1 MLWFETARRPGS
13 CGWSGQMNTPKSPI
27 FTTENLFWAAIPMPS
42 APGLTFKLVADIL
55 TPTLCH
61 EMAESFTDRN
71 GNGWVA
77 PNGCEIGD
85 VCENESADRLG
96 HWRIERYWSDAD
108 LVCFPVVHGMPYSTF
123 LLQTGT
129 PIGAADGAANFGWA
143 VADFNGD
150 GIPDLFGIKTSNTG
164 TGSVE
169 VHVLDGATRYQSFL
183 LQTGTPIGAA
193 DGAANFGWAVA
204 DFNGDG
210 IPDLFGIKTSNT
222 GTGSV
227 EVHVLDGATRYQSFL
242 LQTGTPIGA
251 ADGAANFG
259 WAVADFNGDGIPDL
273 FGIKTSNT
281 GTGSVEVHVLD
292 GATRYQSFLLQTG
305 TPIGAANFGWG
316 MGDFNGDGMADLF
329 GIKATST
336 GTKTLEI
343 HVLDSASSYQKFLLQ
358 TGTKVTQGDVSNF
371 HFLVAPLNRGGIA
384 DVFALRTQ
392 AVPSGKLQVRVLDD
406 LDDFQSFA
414 LQAGTPIDATDAAVN
429 FSWAAADFDRDG
441 VSDLYGIKT
450 GNTGTGT
457 VEVHVL
463 GGIGAPRVPTRRVF
477 PVGDP
482 IGYATDVPRMVYRGV
497 DNHIYELAIYPSTGS
512 WGLFDM

>member
-143 VADFNGD
+143 VA
-150 GIPDLFGIKTSNTG
+150 
-164 TGSVE
+164 
-169 VHVLDGATRYQSFL
+169 
-183 LQTGTPIGAA
+183 
-193 DGAANFGWAVA
+193 
-204 DFNGDG
+204 
-210 IPDLFGIKTSNT
+210 
-222 GTGSV
+222 
-227 EVHVLDGATRYQSFL
+227 
-242 LQTGTPIGA
+242 
-251 ADGAANFG
+251 
-259 WAVADFNGDGIPDL
+259 
-273 FGIKTSNT
+273 
-281 GTGSVEVHVLD
+281 
-292 GATRYQSFLLQTG
+292 
-305 TPIGAANFGWG
+305 
-316 MGDFNGDGMADLF
+316 DFNGDGMADLF

>member
-1 MLWFETARRPGS
+1 
-13 CGWSGQMNTPKSPI
+13 MNTPKSPI

-108 LVCFPVVHGMPYSTF
+108 LVCFPVVHGMPYST
-123 LLQTGT
+123 
-129 PIGAADGAANFGWA
+129 
-143 VADFNGD
+143 
-150 GIPDLFGIKTSNTG
+150 
-164 TGSVE
+164 
-169 VHVLDGATRYQSFL
+169 
-183 LQTGTPIGAA
+183 
-193 DGAANFGWAVA
+193 
-204 DFNGDG
+204 
-210 IPDLFGIKTSNT
+210 
-222 GTGSV
+222 
-227 EVHVLDGATRYQSFL
+227 FL

-512 WGLFDM
+512 WGLFDMTGVPGAVEAAGDPMGYLGQVPRVVYRGVDNHLHELAIYPATGSWGDFDMTGVPGAPPPAGDPKGYFAQTPRVVFRASTRPVFEMEIEGGSWRRLEL

>member
-204 DFNGDG
+204 DFNGDR
-210 IPDLFGIKTSNT
+210 IPDLFGIKTS
-222 GTGSV
+222 
-227 EVHVLDGATRYQSFL
+227 
-242 LQTGTPIGA
+242 I
-251 ADGAANFG
+251 
-259 WAVADFNGDGIPDL
+259 
-273 FGIKTSNT
+273 T